1 MDIEQKRIQVIEDA
15 FNSCLSDSKY
25 LFSLLQSYYSIMSDE
40 EIEQLAED
48 AFGDKPDW
56 M

>member
-1 MDIEQKRIQVIEDA
+1 MDIEQKRAEVTVDT
-15 FNSCLSDSKY
+15 FDTCLSDSKY

-40 EIEQLAED
+40 EIEQLFEE